1 MVGKGVKTFCCCSVA
16 KPCPTFSDPMNCS
29 TPRFPVLHC
38 LPEFAQSQILC
49 VDDAI
54 QPSHPLLVPSPDL
67 NLSQLRVFPMSLL
80 FASGG
85 QSPGVSA
92 SATVLPMNIQVWF
105 PLRLTGLIS
114 FLSKRLSRV
123 FSSTTVQKYQFFGTQ
138 PSLPISYIH
147 TWLLKN
153 QSFDYMD
160 LCQQSD
166 FCFLMCH
173 LGLS

>member
-1 MVGKGVKTFCCCSVA
+1 MVGKGVKTFCCSVA
-16 KPCPTFSDPMNCS
+16 KPCSTLSDPMNCS
-29 TPRFPVLHC
+29 TPGFPVLHC
-38 LPEFAQSQILC
+38 LPEFAQSHVHC

-54 QPSHPLLVPSPDL
+54 QPSHPLLVPSPAV

-80 FASGG
+80 FTSGG
-85 QSPGVSA
+85 QSTGVSA
-92 SATVLPMNIQVWF
+92 SVTVLPMNSQGWF
-105 PLRLTGLIS
+105 PLGLTGLIS

-123 FSSTTVQKYQFFGTQ
+123 FSSTTIQKHQFFGTQ
-138 PSLPISYIH
+138 PFLSLSYIH